1 MFATIVRP
9 FRALYRA
16 MTRVAIETREQ
27 EELTQTRKLLLS
39 FRAARESA
47 GAMRAMLRERVDRLT
62 GELAVA
68 MQGLPE
74 KRTFDWIRFDNN
86 NLVAAIKDDLYEAEK
101 QLHEQE
107 HNFEHNEC
115 NVAMLE
121 RREDRL
127 VASLDLRKHR
137 ATQPKAAQ
145 PVSKG
150 TKVVD
155 AFFASCSAAPAMQ
168 VEMLDDAPPSAHLD
182 AKDIAYQ
189 SPISP
194 IRGSYRQHFND
205 APQRELAS
213 A

>member
-9 FRALYRA
+9 FRAMYRA

-27 EELTQTRKLLLS
+27 EELTQTRKQLLG
-39 FRAARESA
+39 FRAAREST
-47 GAMRAMLRERVDRLT
+47 GAMRAMLRERVERLT

-68 MQGLPE
+68 MEGLPE
-74 KRTFDWIRFDNN
+74 KRSFDWIRFDNN
-86 NLVAAIKDDLYEAEK
+86 TLVVAIKDDLYEAEK

-107 HNFEHNEC
+107 HSFEHNEC

-137 ATQPKAAQ
+137 AAQAKAAQ
-145 PVSKG
+145 RVSKG
-150 TKVVD
+150 AKPVETFIASGPKV
-155 AFFASCSAAPAMQ
+155 AAMQ
-168 VEMLDDAPPSAHLD
+168 VEMLDDAPPSASLD

-194 IRGSYRQHFND
+194 IRGSYRQHFNG